1 MTDKLKLTIGDVV
14 FAKDGIYSSIM
25 GGERV
30 ELLRRVYRG
39 ESLPAGWT
47 VIALN
52 PQREITGDAVNWETA
67 GLAVT
72 GGGER

>member
-1 MTDKLKLTIGDVV
+1 MKLTIGDVV
-14 FAKDGIYSSIM
+14 FAKDGIYILLV
-25 GGERV
+25 GGARV
-30 ELLRRVYRG
+30 ELLRRVYNG
-39 ESLPAGWT
+39 EALPAGWT

-52 PQREITGDAVNWETA
+52 PQREITGDAVDWETA